1 MTQTFAYKV
10 WDNMGNPHA
19 GEIEAESR
27 EAVVE
32 RLRRSGYVVTKVES
46 TVSSMSVG
54 EAVGKWSSVTT
65 KDLSI
70 LCRQFATM
78 VGAGLPLLKCLSIL
92 IDQTSKMNLREALED
107 VRREVESGSS
117 ISVAFAKR
125 ESVFPTIM
133 VAMVRAGETGGILD
147 EVLARLADHFENE
160 FELKQKIKT
169 ATRYPMFVFGLA
181 VVVIFIM
188 MAFVMPKFTAMLD
201 SMGVELPLPT
211 KIMLTISQ
219 FMKDN
224 VLVILGLTAGSM
236 YMVVRYIKSPEGK
249 MQFDRFLFRVP
260 VIKGIV
266 TKIATARLCRTLGT
280 LVNSGVPIIQ
290 ALEVSEATADNA
302 VIMEG
307 LSRARDSI
315 KEGEG
320 LAHPLMATGVF
331 NPMVIQMI
339 SVGEETG
346 SLDTMLQK
354 VADFYEKEVK
364 YVVDNLSTLIE
375 PFLIVF
381 LGAVIGG
388 MILSVLLPMIK
399 IYESIGQM

>member
-10 WDNMGNPHA
+10 WDNMGNPHS
-19 GEIEAESR
+19 GQIEAESR

-46 TVSSMSVG
+46 TVTSMSVG
-54 EAVGKWSSVTT
+54 EAVGQWSSVTT

-92 IDQTSKMNLREALED
+92 TDQTSKMKLREALEE
-107 VRREVESGSS
+107 VRKEVESGSS
-117 ISVAFAKR
+117 ISAAFAKHD
-125 ESVFPTIM
+125 SIFPTIM

-160 FELKQKIKT
+160 FELQQKIKT

-188 MAFVMPKFTAMLD
+188 MAFVMPKFTKMLT

-211 KIMLTISQ
+211 KIMLACSQ
-219 FMKDN
+219 FLKN
-224 VLVILGLTAGSM
+224 NLLIILVMTVASV

-249 MQFDRFLFRVP
+249 LQFDRFLFRVP

-315 KEGEG
+315 REGEG
-320 LAHPLMATGVF
+320 LARPLMATGVF
-331 NPMVIQMI
+331 SPMVIQMI

-346 SLDTMLQK
+346 SLDNMLQK

-381 LGAVIGG
+381 LGVVIGG
-388 MILSVLLPMIK
+388 MIISVMLPMIK